1 MTATTS
7 PATVPLAVS
16 GLYPPDFTRPMVT
29 DQYAERTLYVQPD
42 LDRGLLVPL
51 EPRN

>member
-16 GLYPPDFTRPMVT
+16 GQYPPDFTRPTVAGA
-29 DQYAERTLYVQPD
+29 YAERTLMVPD
-42 LDRGLLVPL
+42 DEGRELLVPL
-51 EPRN
+51 EKV